1 MFLIRQ
7 LRNRNGFRFVSRQ
20 WFLLRLKI
28 NSIYNGYVELFK
40 FQSIFVHS
48 VFCDRNL
55 QNRRR
60 RKSFNKHVIF
70 LSQNLQT
77 DWKKQNM
84 NFWCEKK
91 KKKRTESISTPGR
104 TIDHLCSELFHLQS
118 AISRNLCY
126 SPQHVH
132 KLFLKHCPRSCSSTS
147 SKLKIFFHHLKDLS
161 SRLNCIWES

>member
-91 KKKRTESISTPGR
+91 KKNVPSQFPHLAERSTTFAANYSIYKAQSPETFVILLN
-104 TIDHLCSELFHLQS
+104 TYTNSFSNIALDHVRQLLQ
-118 AISRNLCY
+118 N
-126 SPQHVH
+126 
-132 KLFLKHCPRSCSSTS
+132 
-147 SKLKIFFHHLKDLS
+147 
-161 SRLNCIWES
+161 